1 MRKLIATLGMLI
13 GLSLAGVY
21 AQQGG
26 MFDLTWW
33 TIDSG
38 GVTFAT
44 GGMFEMG
51 GTVGQHDA
59 HEELYFPGA
68 NFLNGGFWF
77 EPCWTSNG
85 DVDGDGCVDDADL
98 LFVLFN
104 FGNMGQHLAD
114 VNCDEMVD
122 DADLLIVLFNF
133 GAGC

>member
-13 GLSLAGVY
+13 GLGLVGVH

-26 MFDLTWW
+26 AFDLTWW

-44 GGMFEMG
+44 GGMLEMG

-59 HEELYFPGA
+59 HDLLQGGM
-68 NFLNGGFWF
+68 FLQTGGFWF
-77 EPCWTSNG
+77 TPCSIARHGDADGNG
-85 DVDGDGCVDDADL
+85 CTDDADL
-98 LFVLFN
+98 LIVLFN
-104 FGNMGQHLAD
+104 FGAAGQNIAD
-114 VNCDEMVD
+114 VNCDNIVD

>member
-1 MRKLIATLGMLI
+1 MRTLITILGMLI
-13 GLSLAGVY
+13 GLNLAY

-59 HEELYFPGA
+59 HEELYYTGA

-77 EPCWTSNG
+77 EPC
-85 DVDGDGCVDDADL
+85 
-98 LFVLFN
+98 
-104 FGNMGQHLAD
+104 
-114 VNCDEMVD
+114 
-122 DADLLIVLFNF
+122 
-133 GAGC
+133 